1 MVTLPGRE
9 RAAFHEKSP
18 RMAFQDLHGAVGP
31 AEALLFEIDESVLHE
46 TAPITRGHIGRL
58 EAGFENT
65 QPQLGILG
73 NTPLCPPGLVELC
86 PPDHRHG
93 AVLNDGVALVA
104 RDHSNVK
111 EPTVFRVAHRLESAR
126 ALVAIVL
133 RPLDD
138 SDTRVLEPGYQ
149 LTQPV
154 RLDDVIT
161 VDDRD
166 DLRIGSGTRQGEVQG
181 AGFEALQ

>member
-31 AEALLFEIDESVLHE
+31 AEALLFEVDESVRHE
-46 TAPITRGHIGRL
+46 AAPIARGHIGRL
-58 EAGFENT
+58 EAGCENT

-73 NTPLCPPGLVELC
+73 NTPLGPAGLLALC
-86 PPDHRHG
+86 TPDHRHG
-93 AVLNDGVALVA
+93 AVLDDGVALVA

-111 EPTVFRVAHRLESAR
+111 EPTVLGVAHRLESAR

-133 RPLDD
+133 WPLDNG
-138 SDTRVLEPGYQ
+138 DTRVLEPGHQ
-149 LTQPV
+149 LAQPV
-154 RLDDVIT
+154 GLDDVIT

-166 DLRIGSGTRQGEVQG
+166 DL
-181 AGFEALQ
+181 